1 MLAGGKSTR
10 MQFDKQLLEINGEKM
25 LENLVLRLGKI
36 FEEIIVV
43 ANAPV
48 RNTGDKCGY
57 TIIKDEIKG
66 KGPLGGIH
74 AGLRNASAS
83 GEYAYF
89 LACDMPRINPAYIDY
104 MKKRIADSG
113 ADACVT
119 KAGEWIEPFNAFYS
133 RSIAD
138 KIEKYLANN
147 DRSSIYSFIRQ
158 LNCIYIGEDKARKFS
173 PDWDMFLNLNT
184 KAELAGY
191 IDSIRDK

>member
-1 MLAGGKSTR
+1 MR
-10 MQFDKQLLEINGEKM
+10 FDKQLLEINGEKL

-48 RNTGDKCGY
+48 RNTGDKCGCS
-57 TIIKDEIKG
+57 IIKDEIKG

-74 AGLRNASAS
+74 AGLKNAS

-89 LACDMPRINPAYIDY
+89 LACDMPHINPAYIDY
-104 MKKRIADSG
+104 MKSRIADSG
-113 ADACVT
+113 VEACVT

-133 RSIAD
+133 RSIVE
-138 KIEKYLANN
+138 KIENYLANN
-147 DRSSIYSFIRQ
+147 DRSSIYSFIKQ
-158 LNCIYIGEDKARKFS
+158 LNCIYIEEDAARKFS

-184 KAELAGY
+184 KEELAVY